1 LIQDKFLAER
11 QSTTIWSH
19 GCQMGESMVET
30 KHAKAGLLTS
40 TKQDDGYDSL
50 AHEDPAML
58 RCSFKHQP

>member
-1 LIQDKFLAER
+1 
-11 QSTTIWSH
+11 
-19 GCQMGESMVET
+19 MGESMVET